1 MMAHL
6 QPAAMEDGDRDSEG
20 KLTKQFSDEDFLR
33 AIREHEPASTM
44 EVANSVGCTRRN
56 AEMRLK
62 RLERED
68 RVRGKKVGNSL
79 TWMTVGER

>member
-1 MMAHL
+1 
-6 QPAAMEDGDRDSEG
+6 MEDGERDSEG
-20 KLTKQFSDEDFLR
+20 KITRQFSDEDFLR

-62 RLERED
+62 QLERED
-68 RVRGKKVGNSL
+68 RVRRKKAGNSL
-79 TWMTVGER
+79 IWMTVGEK